1 MSPRAYLLQGMES
14 DSRALALT
22 FSASVVGHLIL
33 LVLLVL
39 APSQLPGR
47 RLLPTV
53 VNVNLVSLPPPG
65 VPSGD
70 RAQTALRPETRTAKK
85 KASSAKPPVAA
96 AVKSVP
102 ATTQTVSVAPR
113 KWKAKTSLK
122 KKTFKPSKVVKSAIK
137 KIEKETEASSQRSIS
152 AAISRLR
159 DKVGQTEATGG
170 AALKPAKGV
179 KGGTGAGPGAPGG
192 GGVMGKLTPERL
204 LYQHEISYHILKNWV
219 FSEELAG
226 KHTDLEAILKIKIL
240 ANGEIKKIWFEKRS
254 GNRYLDESAY
264 KALMKT
270 NPLPPLPKGFK
281 LYEVGLIFT
290 PKGLK

>member
-14 DSRALALT
+14 DSRALVLT

-33 LVLLVL
+33 LILLVL

-47 RLLPTV
+47 RILSTV

-70 RAQTALRPETRTAKK
+70 RAQTALRPETQTVKEK
-85 KASSAKPPVAA
+85 VSSSTPAA
-96 AVKSVP
+96 ATVKAPP
-102 ATTQTVSVAPR
+102 ATTQAVSVAPR

-122 KKTFKPSKVVKSAIK
+122 KKTFKASKVVKSAIK
-137 KIEKETEASSQRSIS
+137 KIEKETEASSQSSIS
-152 AAISRLR
+152 AAINRLR
-159 DKVGQTEATGG
+159 DKVGQTEATDG
-170 AALKPAKGV
+170 AALKPAKGI
-179 KGGTGAGPGAPGG
+179 KGGTGVGPGAPGG
-192 GGVMGKLTPERL
+192 VGVTGRLTPEKL
-204 LYQHEISYHILKNWV
+204 LYQQEISYHILKNWV

-226 KHTDLEAILKIKIL
+226 KHADLEAILKIKIL
-240 ANGEIKKIWFEKRS
+240 ANGEIKEIRFEKRS